1 MASGIL
7 MIGLDGAT
15 WNVLEPFMADGE
27 LPNLSR
33 IREQGGWG
41 DLRSTL
47 PPLSAP
53 AWSTFLT
60 GKSPARHGVFHFVD
74 WLEETGDRT
83 GAGAGLVD
91 GSSIESPTLW
101 DVAAHHDRRVGV
113 INVPMT
119 YPPRPV
125 NGFMITGLLTPPDA
139 SVFTYP
145 PELSDKLPNYR
156 IDLDRFIAV
165 KPFAALEGGGKQKRT
180 VKPDLELIDEF
191 YEMEDQRGRTAL
203 QLLQSEPWDVFTVV
217 FTSTDRMGHY
227 FWPYHR
233 ATDLDGS
240 PEADELHDAIRRFY
254 RRIDEM
260 IGELIAAAGEGAVV
274 MVLSDHG
281 MGPIYQKNTHWNTWL
296 LEEGYV
302 ELAKASARTFD
313 GWLLRLGIPR
323 DRLRGLAKRI
333 PGLMM
338 SKPVHALKTAA
349 TAEIDKQS
357 STAYYERWFDPV
369 GGFRINAEGEEREKV
384 RTDLMEAIAAVVD
397 PDTGE
402 PIVKEVQR
410 REDCL
415 AGPYLNQAP
424 DVIIVMNPDYGSS
437 DRMSN
442 YSSIVT
448 QRPHIGDPG
457 SHQMEGIFMCAGAGV
472 AATSDPYTGLRI
484 EDIAPTVLHL
494 LDIGVP
500 SDMDGRVLS
509 EIIAAGGSADRDVT
523 ISETMTWWPD
533 EETARTGDPGRV
545 AADERAVRDRLR
557 ALGYFE

>member
-1 MASGIL
+1 MASRIL

-74 WLEETGDRT
+74 WLEETCDRT

-145 PELSDKLPNYR
+145 PELSDELRDYR

-165 KPFAALEGGGKQKRT
+165 KPFAVLEGGGKQKRT

-191 YEMEDQRGRTAL
+191 HEMEYQRGRTAL

-296 LEEGYV
+296 LEEGYLK
-302 ELAKASARTFD
+302 LARGSARTFD

-333 PGLMM
+333 PGLMT
-338 SKPVHALKTAA
+338 SKAVHALKTAA

-384 RTDLMEAIAAVVD
+384 RTDLMEAITAVVD

-415 AGPYLNQAP
+415 AGPYLDQAP

-523 ISETMTWWPD
+523 IGETMTWWPD